1 MKKTYF
7 NPEAMILSL
16 DLEDILT
23 TSGGSVLSLGD
34 GTDMENDGGF
44 YDKKDIGSMF
54 QA

>member
-7 NPEAMILSL
+7 NPEATILSL

-23 TSGGSVLSLGD
+23 TSGGGSVLSLGD
-34 GTDMENDGGF
+34 GTSQEDGGF

-54 QA
+54 